1 MRWVV
6 WLLLLFVVAVLAA
19 GTLGNNSGVVSVY
32 WPPYRLDL
40 SLNLFVLL
48 LLAAGLVAHATT
60 AAVSRLIGLPARA
73 REWRGQQRERAA
85 QAALRE
91 ALGLQL
97 AGRYSRANKAAQR
110 ALEIRSVTP
119 ELARDAEFGALA
131 HLMAASSLHRLQD
144 RARRDEQLAEAQALV
159 AAQASGSAVG
169 EAAHLMAAEWAVD
182 DRDAH
187 RALEQLQALPAG
199 VARRTQ
205 ALRVRLQA
213 HRLARQPLEALKT
226 ARLLAKHQ
234 GFAPAAA
241 QGLLRSLAVEALD
254 TARDADQLRRV
265 WLQLDAA
272 DRRDAY
278 VTARAAQRAAALDAP
293 AEARGWLRP
302 HWEQLTQLGERER
315 QAVLEAFVA
324 VLPGLPA
331 DWLPLLEAAVARLPQ
346 DPQLAY
352 AAGRAMAERQLWGR
366 ARRLL
371 EAATSL
377 PGAEPGLRR
386 DAWRSL
392 AAIAEAEGNTE
403 LAQRCYSSA
412 ARIA

>member
-144 RARRDEQLAEAQALV
+144 RARV

-331 DWLPLLEAAVARLPQ
+331 DWLPLLEAAVAKLPQ

>member
-1 MRWVV
+1 MRLVV

-19 GTLGNNSGVVSVY
+19 GTLGNNNGVVSVY
-32 WPPYRLDL
+32 WPPWRLDL
-40 SLNLFVLL
+40 SVNLFVLL
-48 LLAAGLVAHATT
+48 MLALGMVAYAIAGAI
-60 AAVSRLIGLPARA
+60 SRLVGLPARA

-85 QAALRE
+85 QEALRD
-91 ALGLQL
+91 ALGLLL

-110 ALEIRSVTP
+110 ALDIRAVTP
-119 ELARDAEFGALA
+119 ELGRDADFAALA
-131 HLMAASSLHRLQD
+131 HLLSASSLHRLQD
-144 RARRDEQLAEAQALV
+144 RARRDEQLGHAQDLLAD
-159 AAQASGSAVG
+159 QATAGPVG
-169 EAAHLMAAEWAVD
+169 EATRLMAAEWAVD
-182 DRDAH
+182 DRDAQ
-187 RALEQLQALPAG
+187 RALEQLQLLPAG

-205 ALRVRLQA
+205 ALRLRLQA

-254 TARDADQLRRV
+254 TTRDADQLRRI
-265 WLQLDAA
+265 WLQLDSA

-278 VTARAAQRAAALDAP
+278 VSARAALRAAALDAP

-302 HWEQLTQLGERER
+302 HWEQLAQLGERER

-324 VLPGLPA
+324 VLPGMPA
-331 DWLPLLEAAVARLPQ
+331 DWLPLLESAVVAMPQ
-346 DPQLAY
+346 DPTLAY

-371 EAATSL
+371 ESAVSL
-377 PGAEPGLRR
+377 PGAEPELRR
-386 DAWRSL
+386 NAWRSL
-392 AAIAEAEGNTE
+392 ATIAEAEGNTD

>member
-6 WLLLLFVVAVLAA
+6 WLLLLFAVAVLAA

-48 LLAAGLVAHATT
+48 LLGAGLVAHATT

-131 HLMAASSLHRLQD
+131 HLLAASSLHRLQD
-144 RARRDEQLAEAQALV
+144 RARRDEQLVEAQALV

-272 DRRDAY
+272 VRRDAY
-278 VTARAAQRAAALDAP
+278 VTARAALRAAALDAP

-302 HWEQLTQLGERER
+302 HWEHLTQLGERER

-331 DWLPLLEAAVARLPQ
+331 DWLPLLEAAVSKLPQ

>member
-1 MRWVV
+1 MRVVV
-6 WLLLLFVVAVLAA
+6 WLLLIFVVAVLAA

-32 WPPYRLDL
+32 WPPWRVDL
-40 SLNLFVLL
+40 SLNLFVIAILAFG
-48 LLAAGLVAHATT
+48 LAAYVVTGTVA
-60 AAVSRLIGLPARA
+60 RLMGLPARA

-85 QAALRE
+85 QSALRE
-91 ALGLQL
+91 ALGLFW
-97 AGRYSRANKAAQR
+97 AGRFSRSHKAAQR
-110 ALEIRSVTP
+110 ALEIRAVTP
-119 ELARDAEFGALA
+119 GLARDQEFAALA
-131 HLMAASSLHRLQD
+131 HLLSASSLHRLQD
-144 RARRDEQLAEAQALV
+144 RPRRDEQLAKAQVALPAQGVPAAV
-159 AAQASGSAVG
+159 A

-182 DRDAH
+182 DRDAG
-187 RALEQLQALPAG
+187 RALEQLQMLPAG

-254 TARDADQLRRV
+254 ATRDADQLRRT
-265 WLQLDAA
+265 WLQLDPA

-278 VTARAAQRAAALDAP
+278 VTARAARRSADLQAP

-302 HWEQLTQLGERER
+302 HWEELPRLGERER

-331 DWLPLLEAAVARLPQ
+331 DWLPLIESALTALPQ
-346 DPQLAY
+346 DPRLAY
-352 AAGRAMAERQLWGR
+352 AAGCAMAERQLWGR

-371 EAATSL
+371 ESATTL
-377 PGAEPGLRR
+377 PGAEPALRR

-392 AAIAEAEGNTE
+392 AAIAEAEGDSE

-412 ARIA
+412 AKIA

>member
-1 MRWVV
+1 MRLVI
-6 WLLLLFVVAVLAA
+6 WLLLLSAVAVLAA
-19 GTLGNNSGVVSVY
+19 GTLGNNNGMVSVY
-32 WPPYRLDL
+32 WPPWRLDL
-40 SLNLFVLL
+40 SLNLFVLIL
-48 LLAAGLVAHATT
+48 CAVGVLAYGVAGAIG
-60 AAVSRLIGLPARA
+60 RLIGLPQRA

-91 ALGLQL
+91 AQGLLL
-97 AGRYSRANKAAQR
+97 AGRYSRAQKAAQR
-110 ALEIRSVTP
+110 ALEIRAATP
-119 ELARDAEFGALA
+119 ELARDADFGALA
-131 HLMAASSLHRLQD
+131 HLLAASSLHRLQD
-144 RARRDEQLAEAQALV
+144 RARRDEQLIQAQALAGV
-159 AAQASGSAVG
+159 QANGSAVG
-169 EAAHLMAAEWAVD
+169 EAARLMAAEWAVD
-182 DRDAH
+182 DRDAQ
-187 RALEQLQALPAG
+187 RALDQLQALPAG

-234 GFAPAAA
+234 GFTPEAA

-265 WLQLDAA
+265 WLQLDPA

-278 VTARAAQRAAALDAP
+278 VTARAALRAAAVEAP
-293 AEARGWLRP
+293 TEARGWLRP
-302 HWEQLTQLGERER
+302 HFEQLTQLGERER
-315 QAVLEAFVA
+315 LAVLDAFVA

-331 DWLPLLEAAVARLPQ
+331 DWLPLLESALAALPQ
-346 DPQLAY
+346 DPHLAY

-371 EAATSL
+371 EGSSSM

-392 AAIAEAEGNTE
+392 AAIAEAEGNHE
-403 LAQRCYSSA
+403 LAQRCYTSA